1 MAEIAITR
9 ELMPTKGRYVAHID
23 GVEGEAELTFSRSSA
38 TLVSAY
44 HAFATDCVNRTGAA
58 KTLVERLI
66 ANVRTEGFKL
76 IPPCHYTKAQ
86 YHHHLEWAD
95 AMQD

>member
-1 MAEIAITR
+1 MAGIAITR
-9 ELMPTKGRYVAHID
+9 ELMPTKGRYVALID
-23 GVEGEAELTFSRSSA
+23 RVEGEAELTFSYSSA

-44 HAFATDCVNRTGAA
+44 RIFASDYVDGTDAA
-58 KTLVERLI
+58 KTPVKCLI
-66 ANVRTEGFKL
+66 ADARTEGFKI